1 MKISKIFDHKKTV
14 FSLEVFP
21 PKKDTSYTTVYNTL
35 LRMRE
40 VPADFISVTYGAGGS
55 AAQREKTIE
64 IASLIIETYR
74 IESVAHLTC
83 VNSDEADVLAAL
95 ESARA
100 KGIQNVFALRGDIP
114 ADGRRKY
121 AFAHASDL
129 VRFIRRH
136 DSDIHIGGACYPE
149 KHPES
154 PSLEADIENLKIKI
168 DSGMTHLVTQLF
180 FDNDKFYYF
189 QDKAIAAGISVPI
202 EAGIMP
208 ITTKTQLE
216 RVVKLSSAAVPERMR
231 RIHDRYR
238 DDPEALFDAGI
249 AYATEQMIDLIS
261 RDVRGIHLYTMN
273 SVETARRIY
282 RNIGNLLSAENK

>member
-1 MKISKIFDHKKTV
+1 
-14 FSLEVFP
+14 
-21 PKKDTSYTTVYNTL
+21 
-35 LRMRE
+35 
-40 VPADFISVTYGAGGS
+40 
-55 AAQREKTIE
+55 
-64 IASLIIETYR
+64 
-74 IESVAHLTC
+74 
-83 VNSDEADVLAAL
+83 
-95 ESARA
+95 
-100 KGIQNVFALRGDIP
+100 
-114 ADGRRKY
+114 
-121 AFAHASDL
+121 
-129 VRFIRRH
+129 
-136 DSDIHIGGACYPE
+136 
-149 KHPES
+149 
-154 PSLEADIENLKIKI
+154 
-168 DSGMTHLVTQLF
+168 MTHLVTQLF

-189 QDKAIAAGISVPI
+189 QDKAMAAGISVPI